1 MKKFSISL
9 ITCIILT
16 GVAAGQTYLSP
27 IGQEYTGN
35 AMQSSTQMQN
45 TYVRNELATA
55 RDTIKLAV
63 NKISVLREQ
72 CAKLSAE
79 LATKSSEITQLR
91 SQMLGLQNAEA
102 KCQSL
107 QREVD
112 LLRGQYKDGQAQNQ
126 ALRARLAAAETNAQA
141 VKDMQTRLEVMH
153 KESETLRGL
162 LAKADNKAIE
172 AANKAEA
179 LEKQLSEAKIAA
191 RQLKEVS
198 DRKTQLSLEVV
209 ELKKHRDEMSKKIQ
223 ILCDTVNTYK
233 ELEKSLSSI
242 QAEKKMLKGQL
253 SETKSLLESREKE
266 FKQVFAE
273 KDKLTAELEKTIKNY
288 TTIQAELSKV
298 GDALTNKEKEL
309 KQRYEEEL
317 VKSNMAK
324 EKAIASI
331 KELEKRIN
339 VLSSEKSEF
348 ANKVKTL
355 TSQYDAAIKDKQV
368 TEENLINENRGL
380 HKKLEELEQN
390 RQAAADLHAKQTKSA
405 QNKLAETETALLA
418 AENAATMLRNKIQET
433 EKTNANAYMEIK
445 KRLESVLDEKD
456 TLSQQVLQLQK
467 ELSAAKESAQSAP
480 KEVVDSAAH
489 NTLKAEHEKLK
500 KVHAELI
507 NKSSADAKNYAA
519 ETEARKREIEELKQK
534 LEEANTKNAS
544 LCQALDDNQKSSKI
558 ASQNFTA
565 QQEKLVTAETRIAE
579 LEQLIVDKSK
589 LEEELNA
596 AKSKISSQAEQLTV
610 CKEEYITLREKMQ
623 SEALANAKQEDAKIQ
638 QLQKLLDEAKSA
650 KEGLIG
656 ELNAKADRIS
666 ELESELGK
674 SCENQEKLNA
684 AIRKLQE
691 EQTSLKEAA
700 REEAAKSKASEVSEL
715 TSEIEAL
722 KRALEEKTTVI
733 SDQQVA
739 LSNMERALEVN
750 RKNQTPSVKVY
761 SEQKEETVKVQA
773 GSSAAP
779 KGKITHTPNE
789 ILHKMFENN

>member
-63 NKISVLREQ
+63 NKISILREQ

-91 SQMLGLQNAEA
+91 SQMMGLQNAEA

-126 ALRARLAAAETNAQA
+126 ALRARLTVAETNAQA
-141 VKDMQTRLEVMH
+141 VKDMQIRLEVMH

-191 RQLKEVS
+191 RQLKEIS

-242 QAEKKMLKGQL
+242 QAEKKTLEGQL
-253 SETKSLLESREKE
+253 SETKSLLESRSKECEKI
-266 FKQVFAE
+266 FAE
-273 KDKLTAELEKTIKNY
+273 KGKLAAELEKTSKNY
-288 TTIQAELSKV
+288 TTVQAELTKA
-298 GDALTNKEKEL
+298 GEALTTQEKEL

-331 KELEKRIN
+331 KELENRIA
-339 VLSSEKSEF
+339 VLDFEKKEL
-348 ANKVKTL
+348 ANKVKEL
-355 TSQYDAAIKDKQV
+355 TGQYDTALKDKQA
-368 TEENLINENRGL
+368 TEKKLIQENRGL
-380 HKKLEELEQN
+380 YK
-390 RQAAADLHAKQTKSA
+390 
-405 QNKLAETETALLA
+405 KLAEEETALLA
-418 AENAATMLRNKIQET
+418 AENAATALRNEIQQN
-433 EKTNANAYMEIK
+433 EKTNATAYMEIK

-489 NTLKAEHEKLK
+489 NTLKAEYEKLK

-544 LCQALDDNQKSSKI
+544 LSQALDDNQKSSKI
-558 ASQNFTA
+558 ASQDFTA

-579 LEQLIVDKSK
+579 LEQLIADKSK

-674 SCENQEKLNA
+674 SRENQEKLNA
-684 AIRKLQE
+684 AIRKLEE

-773 GSSAAP
+773 ESDDKP
-779 KGKITHTPNE
+779 KGKLTHTPNE